1 MLLRFS
7 SRDELAEFV
16 RQVSREAP
24 AIASQIR
31 SSYSQPTVATVTLDD
46 FHDEQRLRSMVA
58 GSSVKIFDDVTLK
71 VMGAS

>member
-16 RQVSREAP
+16 RQVTREAP
-24 AIASQIR
+24 AIASRIR

-46 FHDEQRLRSMVA
+46 FRDEQRLRSMAA